1 MGKEAEGVD
10 TVETSRAFCRGRN
23 WDVPHASAVCTTWL
37 ACNGTNIWEEHP
49 NASMEPKYEFTI
61 ELAA

>member
-10 TVETSRAFCRGRN
+10 TVETSRAF
-23 WDVPHASAVCTTWL
+23 ALL

-49 NASMEPKYEFTI
+49 NAIMEPNV
-61 ELAA
+61 